1 MNTVTT
7 ITLTAIALIC
17 AAAGAEAQVLT
28 MSTTNPGGLGHS
40 IGSAIAKAVT
50 DHTDLK
56 MVVVPSGGSPMP
68 AVAGGEADCG
78 VNVAYDVAYYVNG
91 TEFYASEGAHP
102 NLRMVAA
109 VLPSQVTMYVK
120 DGSPVKDIAGLKG
133 LRIPSGLNAQLS
145 IGAIYETY
153 LKMAGLT
160 RDDVQSIPAQS
171 IVQAADDFSAGRNDA
186 FLFSVGTAK
195 VLEVDSSTGGLRA
208 LNVEATPA
216 NKEILAK
223 NLPGS
228 YFTELQPG
236 GTATQIKVPTNV
248 VTFDLVL
255 FCADTVPDA
264 SIAKI
269 TQAVHDNKAS
279 LEESFAAMKR
289 FDPAKMD
296 PAVPGV
302 EYHPGAIGVYE
313 AAGMWPPKG

>member
-1 MNTVTT
+1 MKTT
-7 ITLTAIALIC
+7 LAVLAMVC
-17 AAAGAEAQVLT
+17 AATGAEAQVLT

-40 IGSAIAKAVT
+40 IGSAIAKVVSDT
-50 DHTDLK
+50 TDLK

-78 VNVAYDVAYYVNG
+78 VNVAYDVSYYVEG
-91 TEFYASEGAHP
+91 TQFYKSDGPHK

-120 DGSPVKDIAGLKG
+120 DDSTVKDLADLKG
-133 LRIPSGLNAQLS
+133 KRIPGGLNAQLA
-145 IGAIYETY
+145 IGAIYDTY
-153 LKMAGLT
+153 LQLAGLT
-160 RDDVQSIPAQS
+160 RDQVETVPAQS

-195 VLEVDSSTGGLRA
+195 VLEVDSSVGGLRA
-208 LNVEATPA
+208 LNVKATDA
-216 NKEILAK
+216 NKALLKK
-223 NLPGS
+223 NLPGA

-236 GTATQIKVPTNV
+236 GTATQIKAPTNV

-264 SIAKI
+264 AVAKI
-269 TQAVHDNKAS
+269 TKAIHDNKKI
-279 LEESFAAMKR
+279 LTESFAAMKR

-296 PAVPGV
+296 PDVPGV
-302 EYHPGAIGVYE
+302 EYHPGAVGVYKDE
-313 AAGMWPPKG
+313 GLWPPKG